1 MTRKGAH
8 TELLRLRE
16 LAVVFA
22 EANPALAPLLG
33 GPMADPDVERLLD
46 AVAFQNGLLSRKLD
60 VEFPELIR
68 NLAYLVL
75 PHYMRPVP
83 ASTILG
89 FVPNPSLGRPVTVPA
104 GAQLDSTPVDGTC
117 CRFTTTR
124 DLEVQ
129 PLELAAV
136 VVTQKST
143 QGAEIRLSFKV
154 CGLTLSQWRPRSI
167 RLFLAGD
174 HVVATDLYQLLSRH
188 LRRIVISAPGSAAV
202 TLPAECLHHA
212 GYDETD
218 VLAPYPLHAFPGYR
232 LLNQYFNAPEKFLF
246 VDLEGLEQWTERGDG
261 DHFEV
266 TLLLDGLSSGVPK
279 FSRAN
284 FVLHAVPAA
293 NFFRHAADPIFIDHC
308 ANRYYLRPSG
318 PDAKNHWIYSVDRVT
333 GFMRQAG
340 TERNYEPFE
349 LFGSDTSP
357 KPVFLPVVEASPDQA
372 CYSVYLS
379 VAFPHERLFFDG
391 EALSIDLTC
400 TNGVLPEN
408 LRIGDIRTPISGIPE
423 NLAAR
428 NITPVN
434 PGVPPPGGAGLL
446 CQLVTHLYLNHV
458 TLGKTEN
465 LQTLLKL
472 YLFRDNSGGGL
483 TTANRKRLAGIEEV
497 TVTHGESMVAGVPMR
512 GSDIRLKVRRDHFA
526 GPGDLYLFG
535 CVLDRFLA
543 EYSSINCY
551 TRLTL
556 EELLRGESRQWPM
569 RKE

>member
-1 MTRKGAH
+1 M
-8 TELLRLRE
+8 LRLRE
-16 LAVVFA
+16 LAAVFA
-22 EANPALAPLLG
+22 EANPALAPLLS

-46 AVAFQNGLLSRKLD
+46 AVVFQNDLLSRKLD
-60 VEFPELIR
+60 FEFPELIR
-68 NLAYLVL
+68 NLAYLVI

-89 FVPNPSLGRPVTVPA
+89 FVPNPSLGRSVTVPA

-129 PLELAAV
+129 PLELSAV
-136 VVTQKST
+136 MVTQKST
-143 QGAEIRLSFKV
+143 HVAEIRLSFRM
-154 CGLTLSQWRPRSI
+154 CGLTLSQWRPQGI

-174 HVVATDLYQLLSRH
+174 RVVATELYQLLGRH
-188 LRRIVISAPGSAAV
+188 LRQVVLSAPGATAV
-202 TLPAECLHHA
+202 TLSAECLHHA

-232 LLNQYFNAPEKFLF
+232 LLSQYFNAPEKFLF
-246 VDLEGLEQWTERGDG
+246 FDLVGWELWTERGTG

-266 TLLLDGLSSGVPK
+266 TLLLDGLSSGLPK
-279 FSRAN
+279 FSRAS

-293 NFFRHAADPIFIDHC
+293 NFFSHAADPVYLDHC
-308 ANRYYLRPSG
+308 ASRYYLRPSG
-318 PDAKNHWIYSVDRVT
+318 PEAKKHWIYSVDRVT

-340 TERNYEPFE
+340 RERNYEPFE
-349 LFGSDTSP
+349 LFASDTYR
-357 KPVFLPVVEASPDQA
+357 KPVFLSGVETSPDQS

-379 VAFPHERLFFDG
+379 VAFPHESLFSAG

-400 TNGVLPEN
+400 TNGVLPES
-408 LRIGDIRTPISGIPE
+408 LRIGDIRTPISGIPG

-434 PGVPPPGGAGLL
+434 PGVPPPGGARLL
-446 CQLVTHLYLNHV
+446 WQLATHLYLNHV

-465 LQTLLKL
+465 LQTLLRL
-472 YLFRDNSGGGL
+472 YLSLDNSGGGL
-483 TTANRKRLAGIEEV
+483 ATANRKRIAGIEEV
-497 TVTHGESMVAGVPMR
+497 MVSQGETMVAGVPMR
-512 GSDIRLKVRRDHFA
+512 GNHICLKVRRDHFA

-556 EELLRGESRQWPM
+556 EEPLRGESRQWPM
-569 RKE
+569 RQE

>member
-1 MTRKGAH
+1 
-8 TELLRLRE
+8 LLRLRE
-16 LAVVFA
+16 LAVAFA
-22 EANPALAPLLG
+22 EANPALAPLLD

-46 AVAFQNGLLSRKLD
+46 AVAFQNDLLSRKLD

-89 FVPNPSLGRPVTVPA
+89 FVSNQSLGRAVTVPA
-104 GAQLDSTPVDGTC
+104 GAQLDSTSVDGTC

-124 DLEVQ
+124 NLEVQ
-129 PLELAAV
+129 PLELSAV
-136 VVTQKST
+136 SVTEKST
-143 QGAEIRLSFKV
+143 HDAEIRLSFRM
-154 CGLTLSQWRPRSI
+154 CGLTLSQWRPQGI

-174 HVVATDLYQLLSRH
+174 RGVATELYRLLGCH
-188 LRRIVISAPGSAAV
+188 LRQIVLSASGSAPV
-202 TLPAECLHHA
+202 ILPAECLHHA
-212 GYDETD
+212 GYDEID
-218 VLAPYPLHAFPGYR
+218 VLAPYPLYAFPGYR
-232 LLNQYFNAPEKFLF
+232 LLSQYFNTPEKFLF
-246 VDLEGLEQWTERGDG
+246 FDLVGWEYWTERGDS
-261 DHFEV
+261 DQFEV
-266 TLLLDGLSSGVPK
+266 TFLLNGLSSGVPK

-293 NFFRHAADPIFIDHC
+293 NFFHHAADPISIDHC
-308 ANRYYLRPSG
+308 PSRYYLRPSG
-318 PDAKNHWIYSVDRVT
+318 SDVKNQWIYSVDRVI
-333 GFMRQAG
+333 GFMRQTG
-340 TERNYEPFE
+340 RERNYEPFE
-349 LFGSDTSP
+349 LFASGTSR
-357 KPVFLPVVEASPDQA
+357 KPVFLAGVEPSPDQS

-379 VAFPHERLFFDG
+379 VAFPHESLFSAG
-391 EALSIDLTC
+391 ETLSIDLTC

-446 CQLVTHLYLNHV
+446 WQLATHIYLNHV

-465 LQTLLKL
+465 LQTLLRL
-472 YLFRDNSGGGL
+472 YLFRDNSGGL
-483 TTANRKRLAGIEEV
+483 TIANRKRIAGIEEV
-497 TVTHGESMVAGVPMR
+497 TVKLAESMVAGVSTR
-512 GSDIRLKVRRDHFA
+512 GSDIHLKVRQDHFA

-569 RKE
+569 RQE